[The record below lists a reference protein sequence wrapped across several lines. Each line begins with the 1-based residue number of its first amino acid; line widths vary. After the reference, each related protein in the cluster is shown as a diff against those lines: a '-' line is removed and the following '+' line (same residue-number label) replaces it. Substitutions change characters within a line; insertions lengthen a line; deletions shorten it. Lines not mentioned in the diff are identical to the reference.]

1 MRIANRQEGGCSG
14 LHQRCSRCGERI
26 LSPLFLSSRNSGN
39 GHETHI
45 MGTLLVL
52 LAVACL
58 HTVPIY
64 PAKAQSLTPTGL
76 DKNGLSVRGLEIMR
90 TPVRPVANPA

>member
-1 MRIANRQEGGCSG
+1 MVAYTKGVAAVGNEYSRPCFFHHAIAETVMKRIS
-14 LHQRCSRCGERI
+14 I
-26 LSPLFLSSRNSGN
+26 
-39 GHETHI
+39 
-45 MGTLLVL
+45 GTLLVL

-58 HTVPIY
+58 HTVPIH

-76 DKNGLSVRGLEIMR
+76 DKNGLSALGLEIMR